1 VNGLKFGI
9 VAIGRNEGERLKAC
23 LLSAPHGVRFVYV
36 DSGSTDGSIMSARA
50 AGAEIVNL
58 NLKVPFTAARARNAG
73 FEKLL
78 ELEPLIEFVQFVD
91 GDCELNQSWP
101 PRAISFLEE
110 HPRVAAVAGRRR
122 ERFPKESV
130 FNWLCDREWSGPA
143 GETKAF
149 GGDVLI
155 RAAAF
160 RSVGG
165 YRDTMIAGEEP
176 ELCVRLRAIQ
186 WRIWRLDAEMTLHDA
201 GMTKFSQW
209 WRRNLRAGYSYALG
223 ASLHGAR
230 PVFHKVKEARRA
242 WIWGIWLPIA
252 IVTFCAF
259 FSFWGLLILGLYAVQ
274 VLRLILKSKGS
285 FRDRATIAF
294 FNTLSKFPEG
304 LGQVMFVRDRIFLR
318 NRRLIEYK

>member
-1 VNGLKFGI
+1 MYGLKFGI

-23 LLSAPHGVRFVYV
+23 LFSAPHGVRFVYV

-58 NLKVPFTAARARNAG
+58 DLKVPFTAARARNAG
-73 FEKLL
+73 FERLL
-78 ELEPLIEFVQFVD
+78 ELEPSIEFVQFVD

-101 PRAISFLEE
+101 ELAICFLEE
-110 HPRVAAVAGRRR
+110 RPMVAAVAGRRR
-122 ERFPKESV
+122 ERFPTRSV
-130 FNWLCDREWSGPA
+130 FNWLCDREWNGPA

-149 GGDVLI
+149 GGDVII
-155 RAAAF
+155 RTAAF

-176 ELCVRLRAIQ
+176 ELCVRLRAAQ

-223 ASLHGAR
+223 ASLHGAP

-252 IVTFCAF
+252 IV
-259 FSFWGLLILGLYAVQ
+259 FSGPIFGFWGILLLGIYPLQ
-274 VLRLILKSKGS
+274 VLRLILNSKGS
-285 FRDRATIAF
+285 LRERTIVAF
-294 FNTLSKFPEG
+294 FHTLSKFPEAS
-304 LGQVMFVRDRIFLR
+304 GQIMFSA
-318 NRRLIEYK
+318 IECSSAIDA